1 MKYSRWLKTENLFFI
16 FAFIFLNA
24 LVAIAG
30 PSRTTYQAKIIKP
43 DGYPLESVSVNFK
56 FTVLDP
62 AGACILYSETY
73 SSVNMTNTGGL
84 ISFSLGSGV
93 KVYPVSA
100 TTFENVFSNIT
111 PNLTCDAGGP
121 PSYSPAASDIRKLVM
136 QFHDGNGWQTLPA
149 MSINAVPY
157 ALYAND
163 AEKLNGKTDADFV
176 QVSTLPM
183 TCGVSEALRFNGAA
197 FSCIA
202 VGDSATAVTSGSVIT
217 ALGYTPADGASVT
230 TLTSSLSS
238 TNSDVLAVSS
248 TVFSVSST
256 VSGLSA
262 SMAAITSSQWISNV
276 SDIFYASG
284 RVGVGTSAPSATFDV
299 GGWPEAPVNL
309 SGTNSNFSGNI
320 YVGNSGVSVPR
331 TRLSANVNG
340 GFMQWNRML
349 TTSGA
354 AQMDVTK
361 PSFNFE
367 MNGTTDRFAF
377 QRAASGS
384 STLVDLMTI
393 AGSGYV
399 GIGSTTP
406 VTKLDVAGG
415 IRIGSEA
422 ATCAPAL
429 AGTLRYNAGVVE
441 YCDGTSWAAFGIS
454 GAGILA
460 INGLVSGSQT
470 FAFGATGNSPNV
482 SSVGSVH
489 TFNFPFASVGTT
501 TAGVI
506 SNADYLIFSNKVNAT
521 SAAVISALGYTPAN
535 SATLGSL
542 SAANSI
548 DLSSVA
554 ASGTLPAAKLAD
566 VGSGVTSGAQYTK
579 VTVDSKGRVVSGSQL
594 SAGDVNAALGYTAA
608 ASGSFTSSQWV
619 TSATSIYYNTGR
631 VGIGVSSPEAMLHV
645 NVANP
650 ASYTTGLLLRNQSN
664 NVDTGI
670 GIDFSADGS
679 YVGSRIVLNR
689 DVTGGP
695 RHSLKFHVNGAV
707 GGSNNDDL
715 VIQDSGNV
723 GFGTSAP
730 AQRIHVNEI
739 GATSTYARFTNSANI
754 PGVDFGV
761 NSVGQGVIFNREN
774 TDLIIGTSDTQRVV
788 IKNDGS
794 VGIGTNSPAY
804 TLDVNGSLNIANNAV
819 LTNGGRQLLVMGASG
834 NTYMNSSGTAT
845 GIRLQPNNLV
855 AMTLLDGGNVG
866 IGTTTPSARLHL
878 GAGTSSTAPLKFTA
892 GNLTTAAQSGTMEYD
907 GGGFYLTDG
916 AGTRRMI
923 ATGSSSGSLDN
934 ASIINSTGNM
944 NLVPVGSVI
953 VSSTLASTN
962 SQTGALIV
970 KGGLGVAGNIYSSG
984 TIITSSNI
992 QGASF
997 TATSG
1002 MITPY
1007 IYGSTVSGGSLGL
1020 ESTTHANKGNI
1031 TLNTLGGNVGIGTRT
1046 PSGKFVVTH
1055 DSTVF
1060 GIASATATFD
1070 APGTATTDY
1079 SLFLRSKTGTGTVS
1093 NVMVVRGDGNVG
1105 IGTTAPAAKLQV
1117 VGDMVVG
1124 SSAVSANGALKIM
1137 RYSSDPNNII
1147 SEFYYNDG
1155 STNPRLQL
1163 QGSPNKIS
1171 LKTLYTTGGADLELG
1186 TATVSSALIIKE
1198 SGNVG
1203 IGTIAP
1209 GGALHVA
1216 DNTAADIRL
1225 ENTNAVSSALRLL
1238 SQNGMT
1244 YFQSGVS
1251 FGAGSTADIRF
1262 TNMMGA
1268 STWMTIQASSG
1279 NVGIGTTAPTAKLNL
1294 AAGTTSMAP
1303 FKLTSGSLLTAAQ
1316 AGAIEYNGFD
1326 LYFTD
1331 GAGVRRALATGSTPS
1346 TIDDASFINASG
1358 NITMTPV
1365 GSVVVSST
1373 TASTNSQTGALIVK
1387 GGLGVAGNIYSSG
1400 TIMTS
1405 SNIQGASITAT
1416 NAMITPY
1423 IYGSI
1428 VSGGSLRLESTT
1440 HANKGNTII
1449 NALGG
1454 NVGIGTTTPTALL
1467 NPYVNSSLYTQSL
1480 FRAQQGGSFVAMN
1493 DYVANLQTYGNRSS
1507 LGNGTQHGL
1516 YVQAGW
1522 DTDIQETEIARFS
1535 ALNGGYA
1542 DVPRMVI
1549 RSNGSVGIGT
1559 TTPESTLN
1567 VIGAIQV
1574 GMQSGYST
1582 NLGSNSLSFER
1593 TAASGTYSYIDQKG
1607 IGGGIMF
1614 RTSQATVQDTQA
1626 MALTASGSLGIG
1638 TTAPRQKL
1646 DVVGVAES
1654 ASGTATKGSFVLGA
1668 ASTNGVLNMGVA
1680 NPGTFYSWIQSRH
1693 ASSANYYNLSL
1704 NPEGGNVGIGTNTPS
1719 ALLAM
1724 SSSISGDAELLIEAD
1739 TDDNNEGDNPFIH
1752 FKQDGNLI
1760 HGYLGFS
1767 GNTNEAFNLTVNDV
1781 ATNSLVMN
1789 SVASPLFLAT
1799 SNTAR
1804 LSIATSGN
1812 VGIGISN
1819 ASAKLHLASG
1829 TATANTAPL
1838 KFTSGTLMSSAQ
1850 AGAMEYDGFD
1860 FYITDGNSIRRTI
1873 ATATTAGTLDNI
1885 SVVSSTGGIALW
1897 PAAGNSVTVSATTA
1911 STNSQTGALIV
1922 KGGLGVAGNIYS
1934 SGTIMTS
1941 SNIQGASITATT
1953 GMITPYVYGSIVS
1966 GGSLRLES
1974 TTHASKG
1981 SVLLASGGGNVGI
1994 RTTSP
1999 SANLEI
2005 SGGEAADEKRLA
2017 FSASDN
2023 SDRFYIETDLEAS
2036 TNSDRFGFRSL
2047 TTDNIL
2053 LMTGAGNV
2061 GLGTASPQ
2069 VMLTVDDSDGT
2080 VSSPY
2085 ATGTD
2090 KLAVISTGNAVIQV
2104 TTPNSQSGAIYFSDP
2119 ESRDPGGVAYSHLLD
2134 AMVFR
2139 ANGATR
2145 MTITASGNVGVG
2157 TGSPAA
2163 NLHVFAP
2170 DNDISELAVTGSAQG
2185 SGVIFVGQ
2193 SPTFGAGML
2202 YNGDDAPD
2210 QLGTTDDVVFF
2221 RRDAGVDHEVFKYR
2235 YNSSNVTFAGNI
2247 GIGTS
2252 SPVVRFDLGT
2262 ASANTTTA
2270 VFARAADPNFRM
2282 EAVTGVATNVNGD
2295 LIGKLGMRYAT
2306 SGIDTALLKF
2316 YRGTT
2321 SYDGSVAITTSGTDR
2336 FIVKGDGNVGIGTAT
2351 PAQVFDVVK
2360 TTGDANIRMK
2370 TDAGDSDAGLIL
2382 QNDARTWKINTKAG
2396 YSDALAFEDVNSSV
2410 TAMVMEKVTGYVGI
2424 GTTDPAYK
2432 LDVSGGMRVLSANGS
2447 NFWSE
2452 RSDSEYDIQQ
2462 AAGSTKRGFTVHPS
2476 TTGGDVVNFYAN
2488 NAGSYVQA
2496 LTIRNVSGRVG
2507 IQNSNPL
2514 YPLAVG
2520 GDVSIAAGANLRFDA
2535 TVVCTSAGCTS
2546 SSDKRL
2552 KENIQPLDFSLQKL
2566 LSLNA
2571 VQYDWKDKAKFG
2583 AQHEIGLIAQDLE
2596 KVYPEVVHTDKDS
2609 GFKTVSY
2616 GKLVAPI
2623 IEALKVFNKRIA
2635 QLFDRTEKNAREIAS
2650 VKEENAELKA
2660 RIEKSEKE
2668 NAELKLRLER
2678 IEKSLNSK

>member
-24 LVAIAG
+24 LAAIAG

-73 SSVNMTNTGGL
+73 SSVNMANTGGL

-111 PNLTCDAGGP
+111 PNLACDAGGP

-202 VGDSATAVTSGSVIT
+202 VGDGATVVTSGSVIT

-230 TLTSSLSS
+230 ILTSSLSS

-262 SMAAITSSQWISNV
+262 SMSAIISSQWTSSV

-354 AQMDVTK
+354 AQMDATK

-399 GIGSTTP
+399 GIGTTTP

-441 YCDGTSWAAFGIS
+441 YCNGTSWAAFGIS

-506 SNADYLIFSNKVNAT
+506 SNADYLNFSNKVNAT

-542 SAANSI
+542 SAVNSI

-554 ASGTLPAAKLAD
+554 ASGTLPATKLAD

-579 VTVDSKGRVVSGSQL
+579 VTVDGKGRVVSGSQL
-594 SAGDVNAALGYTAA
+594 SAGDVNSALGYIAA
-608 ASGSFTSSQWV
+608 ASGSFTSSQWI
-619 TSATSIYYNTGR
+619 TSATSIYYNTG
-631 VGIGVSSPEAMLHV
+631 
-645 NVANP
+645 N
-650 ASYTTGLLLRNQSN
+650 
-664 NVDTGI
+664 
-670 GIDFSADGS
+670 
-679 YVGSRIVLNR
+679 
-689 DVTGGP
+689 
-695 RHSLKFHVNGAV
+695 
-707 GGSNNDDL
+707 
-715 VIQDSGNV
+715 
-723 GFGTSAP
+723 
-730 AQRIHVNEI
+730 
-739 GATSTYARFTNSANI
+739 
-754 PGVDFGV
+754 
-761 NSVGQGVIFNREN
+761 
-774 TDLIIGTSDTQRVV
+774 
-788 IKNDGS
+788 
-794 VGIGTNSPAY
+794 VGIGTTNPISKLHIRTENDSPAFN
-804 TLDVNGSLNIANNAV
+804 LENASSSSSQIPRFIM
-819 LTNGGRQLLVMGASG
+819 TNYVG
-834 NTYMNSSGTAT
+834 SSGGQNQIVMQRARGSSTGPLENGANSIMGSIIGKGWDGDSWAAGAKIEFESEALYSTTSTPGLIRFYTSPTGSSDSPAERMVINSAGNVGIGTSSPVYKLDIDVLNADLRVKNSGSSGYPVQFMDSYSDFASWAGAALIMRRARGTEAAPAYVNSGDSLGYIAFRDHLGGGGALIGTMATEAHSATAKGT
-845 GIRLQPNNLV
+845 SLIFQTNANGVV
-855 AMTLLDGGNVG
+855 AATEKMRIDGSGNVG

-878 GAGTSSTAPLKFTA
+878 AAGSTSNGPLKFTS
-892 GNLTTAAQSGTMEYD
+892 GTLLTSPQSGTMEYD

-916 AGTRRMI
+916 AGNRRMI

-953 VSSTLASTN
+953 VSSTIASTN

-970 KGGLGVAGNIYSSG
+970 KGGLGVAENIYSSG
-984 TIITSSNI
+984 TIITSSDI
-992 QGASF
+992 QGASI
-997 TATSG
+997 TATNA

-1031 TLNTLGGNVGIGTRT
+1031 TLNTLGGNVGIGTAAPGATLDVAGVIRST
-1046 PSGKFVVTH
+1046 RPNFAKLSLNNTTTPQEWWVQNNNSKFSITDVTSGSVDRLTIDKAGNVGIGTAAPSGKLVVTH

-1060 GIASATATFD
+1060 GITSATATFD
-1070 APGTATTDY
+1070 APGTAATDY

-1093 NVMVVRGDGNVG
+1093 NVMVVRGDGHVG
-1105 IGTTAPAAKLQV
+1105 IGTA
-1117 VGDMVVG
+1117 
-1124 SSAVSANGALKIM
+1124 
-1137 RYSSDPNNII
+1137 
-1147 SEFYYNDG
+1147 
-1155 STNPRLQL
+1155 
-1163 QGSPNKIS
+1163 
-1171 LKTLYTTGGADLELG
+1171 
-1186 TATVSSALIIKE
+1186 
-1198 SGNVG
+1198 
-1203 IGTIAP
+1203 AP
-1209 GGALHVA
+1209 GGILHVA

-1331 GAGVRRALATGSTPS
+1331 GAGVRRALATGSTPN

-1373 TASTNSQTGALIVK
+1373 TASTNSSTGALIVK

-1400 TIMTS
+1400 TIVTS
-1405 SNIQGASITAT
+1405 SNIQGALITAT
-1416 NAMITPY
+1416 SATITPY
-1423 IYGSI
+1423 IYGSV

-1440 HANKGNTII
+1440 HVNKGNTII

-1467 NPYVNSSLYTQSL
+1467 NPYVNSSLYSQSL

-1522 DTDIQETEIARFS
+1522 DTDIQATEIARFS
-1535 ALNGGYA
+1535 ALNGGFV

-1549 RSNGSVGIGT
+1549 RSSGEVGIGT
-1559 TTPESTLN
+1559 TTPEATLN

-1574 GMQSGYST
+1574 GTQSGYST
-1582 NLGSNSLSFER
+1582 NLGSNSLSFQR

-1638 TTAPRQKL
+1638 TTTPRQKL
-1646 DVVGVAES
+1646 DIVGVAEA
-1654 ASGTATKGSFVLGA
+1654 ASGTATKGSFVVGA

-1704 NPEGGNVGIGTNTPS
+1704 NPEGGNVGIGTSAPS
-1719 ALLAM
+1719 ALLTM
-1724 SSSISGDAELLIEAD
+1724 SASTNGDAELLIEAD

-1767 GNTNEAFNLTVNDV
+1767 GNANEAFNLTVNDV

-1812 VGIGISN
+1812 VGIGIGN

-1850 AGAMEYDGFD
+1850 AGAMEYDGID

-1911 STNSQTGALIV
+1911 STNSATGALIV

-1934 SGTIMTS
+1934 SGTIITS

-1966 GGSLRLES
+1966 GGSLRLEA

-1994 RTTSP
+1994 RTAIP
-1999 SANLEI
+1999 SANLDI
-2005 SGGEAADEKRLA
+2005 GGGEAADEKRLA

-2036 TNSDRFGFRSL
+2036 TNSDRLGFRSL

-2069 VMLTVDDSDGT
+2069 VMLTVDDSNGT

-2085 ATGTD
+2085 VTSTD
-2090 KLAVISTGNAVIQV
+2090 KLAVIGTGNAVVQV
-2104 TTPNSQSGAIYFSDP
+2104 TTPNNQSGAIYFSDP

-2157 TGSPAA
+2157 TGSPAT

-2170 DNDISELAVTGSAQG
+2170 DNAIAELAVTGSAQG

-2193 SPTFGAGML
+2193 SATFGAGML

-2210 QLGTTDDVVFF
+2210 QLGTSDDVVFF

-2247 GIGTS
+2247 GLGTS

-2270 VFARAADPNFRM
+2270 IFARAADPNFRM

-2306 SGIDTALLKF
+2306 SGADTALLKF

-2321 SYDGSVAITTSGTDR
+2321 SYDGAVAITTSGTDR
-2336 FIVKGDGNVGIGTAT
+2336 FIVKGDGNVGIGTAAPT
-2351 PAQVFDVVK
+2351 QVFDVVK

-2382 QNDARTWKINTKAG
+2382 QNDARTWKINNKAG
-2396 YSDALAFEDVNSSV
+2396 YSDALAFEDVNSGV

-2424 GTTDPAYK
+2424 GTVDPAYK
-2432 LDVSGGMRVLSANGS
+2432 LDVSGGIRVLAGNGS

-2462 AAGSTKRGFTVHPS
+2462 AAGSVKRGFTVHPS

-2496 LTIRNVSGRVG
+2496 LTIRNVTGRVG
-2507 IQNSNPL
+2507 IQNANPL
-2514 YPLAVG
+2514 YPLEVG
-2520 GDVSIAAGANLRFDA
+2520 GDISIATGSSLRFGA

-2552 KENIQPLDFSLQKL
+2552 KENIQPLDFSLEKL

-2583 AQHEIGLIAQDLE
+2583 DKHQIGLIAQDLE
-2596 KVYPEVVHTDKDS
+2596 KVYPEVVYTDKDS
-2609 GFKTVSY
+2609 GFKAVAY
-2616 GKLVAPI
+2616 DKLVAPI

-2660 RIEKSEKE
+2660 RVEKSEKE
-2668 NAELKLRLER
+2668 NAELKKRLER
-2678 IEKSLNSK
+2678 IEKALLNTK